1 MNRWIDTH
9 ILFPFCLIGLVTKRR
24 HDKRIFRTINSNNQP
39 VPIVVDSLV
48 CGMLVSNLRKV
59 HHLEGGSMY
68 GDKMTKSKL
77 YTIASLER
85 PDNTGA
91 GRADARFFINRQ
103 HQ

>member
-1 MNRWIDTH
+1 
-9 ILFPFCLIGLVTKRR
+9 
-24 HDKRIFRTINSNNQP
+24 
-39 VPIVVDSLV
+39 
-48 CGMLVSNLRKV
+48 MLVSNLRKV